1 MGVGISLRLHNSSI
15 HSNNYKYIYARRPP
29 FDEDGRQSTRTHTT
43 TNQIQAVTLDDSKER
58 WCGHCGGEDL
68 SFWQRYH
75 WKREV
80 VRPLEV
86 KQYRWKRRPPINED
100 THNEDTHNNQPG
112 TDDDNGG

>member
-1 MGVGISLRLHNSSI
+1 
-15 HSNNYKYIYARRPP
+15 
-29 FDEDGRQSTRTHTT
+29 
-43 TNQIQAVTLDDSKER
+43 VTLDDSKER

-68 SFWQRYH
+68 LSWQRYH